1 MEVEALGKGKDILEK
16 DLDLALVRTGE
27 AKLLEIGFDFLRFI
41 DDVPGPEATDE
52 LVAEEIYPE
61 LDRILSEDLAK
72 KGLEAWDLLLKH
84 GRACEELVK
93 VGGRGGHQR
102 DCQPVVATLIILD
115 VSWGA
120 DALDELFASIL
131 SFGAQISAAIIY
143 LVDVKEGLEG
153 AAQVDTEAAEQG
165 LPEGV
170 LLDSLAR
177 LGLAR
182 KGETVLLSCLTFDH
196 GWLVRFLKC
205 SWSSITVNNFR
216 LINLLNRL
224 RHSVVGISHKV
235 SQGCILWL
243 SSI

>member
-1 MEVEALGKGKDILEK
+1 M
-16 DLDLALVRTGE
+16 ALVRTGE
-27 AKLLEIGFDFLRFI
+27 TKLLEIGFDFLRFI

-61 LDRILSEDLAK
+61 LDRILSEDLAEE
-72 KGLEAWDLLLKH
+72 GLEAWDLLLKH
-84 GRACEELVK
+84 GRAGEELVK

-170 LLDSLAR
+170 LLNSLAR

-182 KGETVLLSCLTFDH
+182 KGETVRLSRLTFDH

-205 SWSSITVNNFR
+205 SWIGITISNFR
-216 LINLLNRL
+216 FINLFNRL
-224 RHSVVGISHKV
+224 RHSVFGISHKV